1 MGSAFWKGKGKEKE
15 KIVKKLLH
23 VFLEILQNPRSMN
36 QKKNSKNQSWT
47 KIDGLQNLFG
57 LNLFMG
63 VGKRKMVRCKICFKV
78 EERDK
83 LLVQKLDFLNKHSS

>member
-1 MGSAFWKGKGKEKE
+1 
-15 KIVKKLLH
+15 
-23 VFLEILQNPRSMN
+23 
-36 QKKNSKNQSWT
+36 
-47 KIDGLQNLFG
+47 LFG